1 MPLATHVLLV
11 RHGQSKGNA
20 ERRFGGHTATPL
32 SARGRDQAAATART
46 LKSESI
52 TVIFSSDLA
61 RALDTA
67 RPLANMTGLAVHG
80 TTAFRERDVG
90 VMEGLTF
97 EDAAQQ
103 HPEQYAALL
112 HRDFEHVLSGG
123 ESYRQLL
130 DRARQKLDEIIE
142 EHRGGRVAVFSH
154 TGTICILALHLMG
167 ALDAPELKPVWI
179 SSANCGTMVL
189 SAYSQ
194 STIHVISLRC
204 NSHVCRL
211 LYLALNAETKFHSP
225 HSAVR
230 IAGAPASSGMSLM
243 LIEPMNVRP

>member
-1 MPLATHVLLV
+1 MNTNVLLI

-32 SARGRDQAAATART
+32 SARGHRQAELTART
-46 LKSESI
+46 LRSESLTAI
-52 TVIFSSDLA
+52 YSSDLA
-61 RALDTA
+61 RAMETA
-67 RPLANMTGLAVHG
+67 RPLSNLTGLPVHG
-80 TTAFRERDVG
+80 TSAFRERSVG

-112 HRDFEHVLSGG
+112 RRDFEHVLEGG

-130 DRARQKLDEIIE
+130 DRAWQKLDELIMQN
-142 EHRGGRVAVFSH
+142 HGGKIAVFSH

-179 SSANCGTMVL
+179 SSANCGITRFELRDDGFVRVL
-189 SAYSQ
+189 
-194 STIHVISLRC
+194 TVNDTRHLTEV
-204 NSHVCRL
+204 
-211 LYLALNAETKFHSP
+211 
-225 HSAVR
+225 
-230 IAGAPASSGMSLM
+230 
-243 LIEPMNVRP
+243 

>member
-1 MPLATHVLLV
+1 MSATNVLLI

-32 SARGRDQAAATART
+32 SARGRNQAEATART
-46 LKSESI
+46 LKSESLTAI
-52 TVIFSSDLA
+52 YSSDLA
-61 RALDTA
+61 RAMETA
-67 RPLANMTGLAVHG
+67 KPLANVTGLTVQS

-112 HRDFEHVLSGG
+112 RRDFEYVLSGG

-130 DRARQKLDEIIE
+130 DRAVQKLDAIID
-142 EHRGGRVAVFSH
+142 EHRGGKIAVFSH

-179 SSANCGTMVL
+179 SSANCG
-189 SAYSQ
+189 
-194 STIHVISLRC
+194 I
-204 NSHVCRL
+204 
-211 LYLALNAETKFHSP
+211 TKFELRDDGFVRVL
-225 HSAVR
+225 AVNDTSHL
-230 IAGAPASSGMSLM
+230 PKT
-243 LIEPMNVRP
+243 

>member
-1 MPLATHVLLV
+1 MPRVTNVLLI

-32 SARGRDQAAATART
+32 SARGRKQAEATARI
-46 LKSESI
+46 LKAESL
-52 TVIFSSDLA
+52 TVIYSSDLA
-61 RALDTA
+61 RAMETA
-67 RPLANMTGLAVHG
+67 KPLSNLTGLPVNG
-80 TTAFRERDVG
+80 TTAFRERSVG

-112 HRDFEHVLSGG
+112 RRDFEHVLEGG
-123 ESYRQLL
+123 ESYRQLF

-142 EHRGGRVAVFSH
+142 SHRGGRIAVFSH

-179 SSANCGTMVL
+179 SSGNCGIAKFELRSDGFVRVL
-189 SAYSQ
+189 C
-194 STIHVISLRC
+194 V
-204 NSHVCRL
+204 NDMSHLVG
-211 LYLALNAETKFHSP
+211 
-225 HSAVR
+225 V
-230 IAGAPASSGMSLM
+230 
-243 LIEPMNVRP
+243 